1 MDLIPEKESEKQEN
15 IKILYDVLCF
25 HKNKDKGKEEDDKQ
39 KVEKEQKNKKKKL
52 IKLEPSFWDKINE
65 KAIEKCLEFFNKNHY
80 LSNINENEEKALK
93 ILELFYKYK
102 PPEINTELKIVPN
115 QNGKFCK
122 YNELYNE
129 KEIIPKFKDMLKY
142 YFSYDICNCLI
153 HKKLNLNIFK
163 ELSINEN
170 IIKKIK
176 NSFYKK
182 LDENNY
188 DEEYSRHINKAKQLI
203 HFYPKNEEEN
213 KDNLVKQFIQC
224 YKIISGEKIE
234 EEEIN
239 TINISLWE
247 KAIKILI
254 IDLLKKIDKDKNLFR
269 TLKRLKINEENEDD
283 VIININK
290 FYYIL
295 FYYLREDEEKKIINK
310 FSFIPNEK
318 KEYKLFNFIFCNK
331 DIDNDIINILSYL
344 DKSNEFQE
352 TLIYQKI
359 NLPISHQQKSLENIA
374 TKIDKLIKKRFNQI
388 DELFEMKKKELKIE
402 ENF

>member
-1 MDLIPEKESEKQEN
+1 M
-15 IKILYDVLCF
+15 
-25 HKNKDKGKEEDDKQ
+25 
-39 KVEKEQKNKKKKL
+39 
-52 IKLEPSFWDKINE
+52 
-65 KAIEKCLEFFNKNHY
+65 
-80 LSNINENEEKALK
+80 
-93 ILELFYKYK
+93 ELFYKYK

-188 DEEYSRHINKAKQLI
+188 DEEYSKHINKAKQLI

-269 TLKRLKINEENEDD
+269 TLKRLKIKEENEDV
-283 VIININK
+283 VITNINK

-310 FSFIPNEK
+310 FFFIPNEK
-318 KEYKLFNFIFCNK
+318 KEYKLLNFIFCNK

-388 DELFEMKKKELKIE
+388 DELFAMQKKELKIE
-402 ENF
+402 ENFQIA